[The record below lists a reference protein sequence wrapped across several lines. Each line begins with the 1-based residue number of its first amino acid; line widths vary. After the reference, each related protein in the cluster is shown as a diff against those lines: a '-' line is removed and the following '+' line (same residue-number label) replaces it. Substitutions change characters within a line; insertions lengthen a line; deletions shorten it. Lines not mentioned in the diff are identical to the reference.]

1 MENHLKGKN
10 WVLASLVLIV
20 FSGVWTLV
28 STTAVNV
35 LVFTAVYSV
44 LCIVLIV
51 LCYDGFKRKD
61 RRWAIAAMA
70 IGLFIVGIGI
80 FGTALDLVNEVSLAS
95 GLVLFVGG
103 IIGAN
108 N

>member
-10 WVLASLVLIV
+10 WVLASMVLIV
-20 FSGVWTLV
+20 FSAVWTLV
-28 STTAVNV
+28 STTDLNV
-35 LVFTAVYSV
+35 MVFTAVYS
-44 LCIVLIV
+44 LLSIVLVV
-51 LCYDGFKRKD
+51 LCYNGFKHKD

-80 FGTALDLVNEVSLAS
+80 FGTALDLTNEVSLAS

>member
-1 MENHLKGKN
+1 MKNYLKGIN

-20 FSGVWTLV
+20 ISGIWTLV
-28 STTAVNV
+28 SATGVNV
-35 LVFTAVYSV
+35 MVFTAVYS
-44 LCIVLIV
+44 LLSIVLVV
-51 LCYDGFKRKD
+51 LCYNGFKRKD

-70 IGLFIVGIGI
+70 IGLVIVGIGV
-80 FGTALDLVNEVSLAS
+80 FGTALDLTNEVSLAS

-103 IIGAN
+103 LIGAN